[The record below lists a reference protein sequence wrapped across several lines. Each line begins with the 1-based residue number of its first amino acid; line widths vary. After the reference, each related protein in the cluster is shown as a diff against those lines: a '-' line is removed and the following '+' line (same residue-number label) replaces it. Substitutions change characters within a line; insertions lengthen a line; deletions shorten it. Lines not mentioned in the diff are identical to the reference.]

1 MLDIGFSELL
11 IIAVVALLVL
21 GTDRLPIAA
30 KTCGLWLG
38 RIRRTV
44 GSIQSEIKEELRVE
58 ELKQAAARKRE
69 TLEQELEPVKRSF
82 GSNRSD
88 DVSTDT
94 TRSGA
99 PDSKEMT

>member
-1 MLDIGFSELL
+1 MVDIGFSELL

-21 GTDRLPIAA
+21 GPDRLPIAA

-44 GSIQSEIKEELRVE
+44 GSIQSEIREELKVE

-69 TLEQELEPVKRSF
+69 TLEQELGPVKRSF

-88 DVSTDT
+88 DVSADT